1 MTTYSNTL
9 KLDSLPSH
17 EVLTGGYFPVI
28 KLDSL
33 PLFEIMSGGYKPAI
47 KVIYYEAEEDD
58 RPTSGQIYPR
68 SL

>member
-9 KLDSLPSH
+9 KLDSLISY
-17 EVLTGGYFPVI
+17 EVTTGGYLSVI
-28 KLDSL
+28 KLESL
-33 PLFEIMSGGYKPAI
+33 PSFEVMSGGYKPAI

>member
-9 KLDSLPSH
+9 KLDSLTSYEVMTGGYFSSIKLESLPSH
-17 EVLTGGYFPVI
+17 EVMTGGY
-28 KLDSL
+28 L
-33 PLFEIMSGGYKPAI
+33 PAI

>member
-17 EVLTGGYFPVI
+17 EVVTGSYLPVI

-33 PLFEIMSGGYKPAI
+33 PSFEPKGGYIPAI